1 MASTERFQDRVSEN
15 PNRRKLNIIS
25 QTPNTIIA
33 DIERADTVVGDNVGT
48 PISAAIL
55 NEWDSTVAEAKKDS
69 ASALVLANSAN
80 TTSEEALR
88 VAQQSVDDAT
98 EAKNQCDGIKA
109 IADGLIESPDCS
121 QANNSGTAQVALVE
135 ASNGQKKFSF
145 RNIKGEKGEGTFIR
159 YSNDKVTM
167 TDVPMDNSLFM
178 GIYCGVNASNNAAD
192 YKWMRIWGTEI
203 ISLDEYKE
211 KVTNGTV
218 EEEQLYFIKGEAGET
233 MVAIKNATDV
243 VYDNTTSRLNA
254 NNVQDAIDELK
265 SNQFSGVFS
274 DLTGVPELLKAE
286 DIALADLG
294 ERSYNSLTD
303 KPDIPTNGSFTLA
316 GLGEKSYNSLT
327 DRPSIPLNSSF
338 TLAGLG
344 EKSYNSLTNKPV
356 IPTNESFTLA
366 GLSEKSYN
374 SLTDKPEIPVMS
386 RGTIAAALGLTEE
399 QITQLV
405 ELAKITTLSGETS
418 KELSFN
424 VTSLNI
430 Q

>member
-1 MASTERFQDRVSEN
+1 MACTERFKDRVSEN

-178 GIYCGVNASNNAAD
+178 GIYCGVNA
-192 YKWMRIWGTEI
+192 
-203 ISLDEYKE
+203 
-211 KVTNGTV
+211 
-218 EEEQLYFIKGEAGET
+218 
-233 MVAIKNATDV
+233 
-243 VYDNTTSRLNA
+243 
-254 NNVQDAIDELK
+254 
-265 SNQFSGVFS
+265 
-274 DLTGVPELLKAE
+274 
-286 DIALADLG
+286 
-294 ERSYNSLTD
+294 
-303 KPDIPTNGSFTLA
+303 
-316 GLGEKSYNSLT
+316 
-327 DRPSIPLNSSF
+327 
-338 TLAGLG
+338 
-344 EKSYNSLTNKPV
+344 
-356 IPTNESFTLA
+356 
-366 GLSEKSYN
+366 
-374 SLTDKPEIPVMS
+374 
-386 RGTIAAALGLTEE
+386 
-399 QITQLV
+399 
-405 ELAKITTLSGETS
+405 
-418 KELSFN
+418 
-424 VTSLNI
+424 
-430 Q
+430 